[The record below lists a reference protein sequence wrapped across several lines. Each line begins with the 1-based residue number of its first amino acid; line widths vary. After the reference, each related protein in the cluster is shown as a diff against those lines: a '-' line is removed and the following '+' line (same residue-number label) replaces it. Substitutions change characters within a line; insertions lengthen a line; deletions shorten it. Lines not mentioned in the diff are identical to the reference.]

1 MLGHEEQT
9 SGFIVEIEDESIHS
23 VEIILILHPEKNSFG
38 SEDAQYHN
46 NFIKFLRP
54 DFTFKIIH
62 RG

>member
-23 VEIILILHPEKNSFG
+23 VEIILMLHPENSFG

-46 NFIKFLRP
+46 NFIEFMRP
-54 DFTFKIIH
+54 DFTF
-62 RG
+62 